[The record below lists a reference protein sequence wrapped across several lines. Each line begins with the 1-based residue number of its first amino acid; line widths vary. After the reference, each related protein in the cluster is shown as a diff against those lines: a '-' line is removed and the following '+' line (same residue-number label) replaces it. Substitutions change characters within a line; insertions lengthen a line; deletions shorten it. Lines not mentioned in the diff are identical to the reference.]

1 MTYLISCVIILSE
14 DPKEQRKRVKTIGYR
29 APGRCPV
36 CGHALQV
43 SKLSCAHCDTK
54 VEGEFATCRFC
65 QLPEE
70 HRLFAEVFIRCRGNI
85 KNVEKELGISYP
97 TVRNRLDGL
106 IEALGFRVEYS
117 LQETRE
123 HRNEILSALERGE
136 ITPEE
141 AVRRLKEGK
150 AAGDR
155 GRIDDAEG
163 RGE

>member
-1 MTYLISCVIILSE
+1 
-14 DPKEQRKRVKTIGYR
+14 VKTIRYR

-43 SKLSCAHCDTK
+43 SKLSCTHCDTK

-106 IEALGFRVEYS
+106 IEALGFRVERS
-117 LQETRE
+117 LQEARE
-123 HRNEILSALERGE
+123 YRDEVLSALERGE
-136 ITPEE
+136 ITPAE

-150 AAGDR
+150 PGER
-155 GRIDDAEG
+155 RTAEG
-163 RGE
+163 QPDD

>member
-1 MTYLISCVIILSE
+1 MDAPERKNESGVMVI
-14 DPKEQRKRVKTIGYR
+14 KYR

-43 SKLSCAHCDTK
+43 SKLTCTHCETK

-65 QLPEE
+65 QLPDEY
-70 HRLFAEVFIRCRGNI
+70 RLFAEVFIRCRGNI

-106 IEALGFRVEYS
+106 IEALGFRVERS
-117 LQETRE
+117 LQEARE
-123 HRNEILSALERGE
+123 YRDEVLSALERGE
-136 ITPEE
+136 ITPAE

-150 AAGDR
+150 PGER
-155 GRIDDAEG
+155 RTAEG
-163 RGE
+163 QPDD